1 MIIDT
6 IVCEKKNGLTRLAL
20 MSGGDLIELEYLNDN
35 QAAEGNIYLGKI
47 THKVDLAHG
56 KTGFF
61 VDISDGREAFLNA
74 EELGMNDAN
83 FTEGQSLIVQVAQEK
98 RAEKGARLVRAI
110 QFVGEHLVYCP
121 YRLNVSASPRIEDKA
136 KLEEYREKVIENT
149 TGQEG
154 WILRTSSVEV
164 PFEVLAK
171 EMLELRDL
179 YEQVRI
185 KARTAKAPAL
195 LYSKAD
201 PLFENIRRYASSLH
215 SIVVNNHNLEKAVA
229 EQFGDEFAIEYI
241 DEPFEEMGLEEAIG
255 EALMKTVK
263 LPSGGRISIEETRA
277 CVSIDV
283 YSGDD
288 RGNGI
293 VNRLNNEAAVEIA
306 KQIRLR
312 NLSGKIIIDFA
323 GSSEYRYLKPVMEI
337 LENEMASDANRG
349 RILGLSKAGN
359 VEILRARRRPTLQD
373 VLTTECECCQ
383 GTGRVE
389 K

>member
-1 MIIDT
+1 MTIDT
-6 IVCEKKNGLTRLAL
+6 IVCEKKNNLTRLAL
-20 MSGGDLIELEYLNDN
+20 MGGGELKELEYISDN

-47 THKVDLAHG
+47 TRKIDLAHD
-56 KTGFF
+56 KIGFF
-61 VDISDGREAFLNA
+61 VDIADGREAFLNA
-74 EELGMNDAN
+74 EELGMNDGN

-121 YRLNVSASPRIEDKA
+121 YRLTVGASPRIEDKA
-136 KLEEYREKVIENT
+136 KLDEYREKVIENT

-164 PFEVLAK
+164 PFDVLAK

-179 YEQVRI
+179 YDQVRI

-201 PLFENIRRYASSLH
+201 PLFENIRRYSSSLH
-215 SIVVNNHNLEKAVA
+215 SIVLNNHNLENAVK
-229 EQFGDEFAIEYI
+229 EQFGNDFDLEYI
-241 DEPFEEMGLEEAIG
+241 AEPFEEMGLEEAIS

-263 LPSGGRISIEETRA
+263 LPSGGRITIEETRA
-277 CVSIDV
+277 CVAIDV
-283 YSGDD
+283 DSGED
-288 RGNGI
+288 RGHGV

-323 GSSEYRYLKPVMEI
+323 GSSEYRYLKPVLEI
-337 LENEMASDANRG
+337 LEAEIAEDANPG
-349 RILGLSKAGN
+349 RVLGVSKAGN

-373 VLTTECECCQ
+373 ILTEECECCE
-383 GTGRVE
+383 GTGRVM